1 MIARLL
7 AAAAALAAT
16 ALGIALL
23 RWTGRREHWLWRP
36 EHLFLLLL
44 GLVALRVLL
53 APRPVPSVRPR
64 RVGAVGVGGPP
75 GCPPPPAPPPTNK
88 LNQKTIKNKK
98 NERPPRANKK
108 KK

>member
-16 ALGIALL
+16 GLGIALL

-53 APRPVPSVRPR
+53 APRTLTSEINR
-64 RVGAVGVGGPP
+64 R
-75 GCPPPPAPPPTNK
+75 
-88 LNQKTIKNKK
+88 
-98 NERPPRANKK
+98 E
-108 KK
+108 